1 MLKKILITASIFAA
15 CAASAHPGG
24 VDANGC
30 HKQRGV
36 QHCHDGGGENAKA
49 LKAAQSSDKER
60 RAGHKLQC
68 RGVAGVK
75 GSQPTYDL
83 QGQPCKPSEKAR

>member
-1 MLKKILITASIFAA
+1 MFKKIIMLSSLFAA
-15 CAASAHPGG
+15 CTAFAHPGG

-36 QHCHDGGGENAKA
+36 QHCHDGNGANAKE
-49 LKAAQSSDKER
+49 LKQAQNSDKER

-68 RGVAGVK
+68 RGAAGVK
-75 GSQPTYDL
+75 GSQPSYDL